1 MVMNPVSFFLKIIT
15 SYLSYHKKLGIR
27 ILLKI
32 VRNHFDDILV
42 IRSGKSL
49 ISRYYYVADSF
60 LILRCSSSEVD
71 ALHIRNMPQDSV
83 ERILDGIEMVR
94 RGLKFPL
101 CLLKLGG

>member
-1 MVMNPVSFFLKIIT
+1 MYTVRLITQYKIRAP
-15 SYLSYHKKLGIR
+15 SYYNAALLIRKLLDVYKR
-27 ILLKI
+27 QD
-32 VRNHFDDILV
+32 NILV

-49 ISRYYYVADSF
+49 ISRYYYVANSF

-101 CLLKLGG
+101 CLFKLGG